1 MSLLPRPRWIQTVR
15 DIPATMVAPPPSLY
29 TSFKHSRCLGHG
41 IEYTAA
47 VSTHGLTSFYQV
59 RACFSCGAVER
70 FPTTAQPAEA
80 CAVRCALP
88 TS

>member
-1 MSLLPRPRWIQTVR
+1 MSLLPRPRWIPTVH
-15 DIPATMVAPPPSLY
+15 DIPVTLVAPLPSLY
-29 TSFKHSRCLGHG
+29 TSFQHLGCAGYG

-47 VSTHGLTSFYQV
+47 VSTFGLTSFYQV

-80 CAVRCALP
+80 CASRFALP
-88 TS
+88 TA